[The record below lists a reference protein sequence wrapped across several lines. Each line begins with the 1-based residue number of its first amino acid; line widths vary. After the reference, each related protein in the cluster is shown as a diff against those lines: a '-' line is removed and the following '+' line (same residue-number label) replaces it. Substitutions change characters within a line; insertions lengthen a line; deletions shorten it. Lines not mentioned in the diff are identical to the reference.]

1 MDAFSISL
9 AGLRASAAQ
18 FEASASNI
26 VRASLPVA
34 HDAAPSQSASS
45 PPPPLSLSGLDF
57 GTDLVGMT
65 QALAN
70 YRANIAAINAENRIW
85 KSTVDLIG

>member
-9 AGLRASAAQ
+9 SGLRASTAQ
-18 FEASASNI
+18 FETSPTDI

-34 HDAAPSQSASS
+34 LDTKPATSSS

-57 GTDLVGMT
+57 GADLVGMT

-70 YRANIAAINAENRIW
+70 YRANIAAIDAENRVW
-85 KSTVDLIG
+85 KSTVNLIG